1 MRLLISLA
9 SQGGSHVG
17 FDFQG
22 PSLAGFALQDPQLG
36 VKLRKIS
43 GSEAY
48 LSFDSPSSYS
58 GLPQAT
64 GGICTIVTSLTASES
79 PLRCRFRGASGT
91 QSRPRSIILT
101 RTGSKRASTSTS
113 TGNKPEVSV
122 H

>member
-48 LSFDSPSSYS
+48 LSTH
-58 GLPQAT
+58 LVL
-64 GGICTIVTSLTASES
+64 IVAY
-79 PLRCRFRGASGT
+79 
-91 QSRPRSIILT
+91 PR
-101 RTGSKRASTSTS
+101 RQ
-113 TGNKPEVSV
+113 EVFV
-122 H
+122 P